1 MQGCIQAL
9 VMSGRLAVGLL
20 LVPASWATVSFL
32 RANIQAYVFLVEI
45 ELMLDVR
52 APRSMHVED
61 VLNRMLL

>member
-1 MQGCIQAL
+1 M
-9 VMSGRLAVGLL
+9 

-61 VLNRMLL
+61 VLNRMLLCRLLRASFERELRVPW